1 MDLSLR
7 WLKDY
12 VDIDVPVKE
21 YCDRMTM
28 SGSKVEG
35 YTDLGAEISRVVV
48 GHVVEIERHPDSD
61 HLFICQVDVGVG
73 EPVQIV
79 TGAQNVNK
87 GDWVPAALDN
97 STLPGGIKIKKGKL
111 RGVVS
116 NGMLCSLGELG
127 LTLGDFPY
135 AIEDGIFILQKECD
149 CQQLV
154 PGADIK
160 QFIGFDDN
168 VVEFEITPNRPDCLS
183 VVGLARETAATF
195 DLPAKLP
202 EPQIEKETG
211 DINEHLK
218 ITVSAPD
225 LCPRYTA
232 KMIKNVKIAPSP
244 LWLRRRLSAAGVRP
258 INNIVDITNFVMLEY
273 GQPMHAFDYSY
284 ISGGKIDVRR
294 AGEGEKMF
302 TLDDEERNL
311 DPSMLVIADGEKAV
325 AVAGVMGGQ
334 NSMIL
339 DTTDTIV
346 FESANFSGVSV
357 RLTSKKL
364 GLRTEA
370 SSRFE
375 KGLDPAQT
383 YDAVMRACQLVE
395 MLGAGEV
402 VGGMIDVDNSCK
414 NKTVIKLE
422 PERINAFLGTDIPE
436 ADMRKS
442 LTSLYF
448 ELDGDD
454 ITVPTFRADVETFA
468 DIAEEV
474 ARIYGYDKIA
484 MTVFRGES
492 SHGQLTDRQRFK
504 RKIDSVM
511 LACGYSEIFTYSFI
525 SPKYYDNIALASDDV
540 RRKSVTILNPLGE
553 DTSVMRTTM
562 LPSIMESV
570 ARNYNFRNA
579 QAKLYEIGKIYLPDE
594 DASKLPEERKII
606 SVASYGNTDFFAVK
620 GVIEELVAAL
630 NVKEL
635 EFSAVTDDASFHPGR
650 CAKVTCDGVEVGII
664 GQVHPLVCNNYG
676 LEGVEVFAAM
686 LDFELIFAN
695 KAEEKT
701 YVPLPKYPAV
711 TRDIALI
718 CDDEVPV
725 AELAKAIKKG
735 AGQYLENLQLFD
747 VYRGA
752 QVGEGKKSVAYSF
765 ALRASDRTLEDS
777 EIENI
782 MNKIMKNLE
791 KDTGA
796 KLRGI

>member
-414 NKTVIKLE
+414 EKTVIKLE

-606 SVASYGNTDFFAVK
+606 SVASYGDTDFFAVK

-676 LEGVEVFAAM
+676 LDGVEVFAAM